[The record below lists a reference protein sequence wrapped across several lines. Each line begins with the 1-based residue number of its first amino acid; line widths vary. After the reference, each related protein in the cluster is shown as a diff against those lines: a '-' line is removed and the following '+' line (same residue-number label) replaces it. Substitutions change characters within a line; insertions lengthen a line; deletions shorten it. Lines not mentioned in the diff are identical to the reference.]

1 MKNLF
6 SSLFVFVFTFSFAQ
20 NSQNLG
26 DFNFVEV
33 FDKIPVKL
41 VKSDQ
46 NSAEISGA
54 KAADV
59 ELVSKNNKL
68 KIRMNKE
75 NLLKGEEVSVILH
88 YKDLNEIH
96 ANEGAQISSDHS
108 ISTENLI
115 LNSKEGASINLNVA
129 VNQLDIK
136 TNSGG
141 EIRISGTADNQDIV
155 VNSGG
160 KYFGKEVKSQN
171 TKVTANAGGVAEVNV
186 SESVNATTRAGGMI
200 EIYGDP
206 ADRKV
211 KNIIGGKINFN

>member
-20 NSQNLG
+20 NSQNLV

-141 EIRISGTADNQDIV
+141 KITTNGTADFQSV
-155 VNSGG
+155 VSNSGG
-160 KYFGKEVKSQN
+160 NYDGQNLKTSTTEV
-171 TKVTANAGGVAEVNV
+171 TVNAGGDAKVFGSETVNDKK
-186 SESVNATTRAGGMI
+186 RAGGN
-200 EIYGDP
+200 IYIFGG
-206 ADRKV
+206 AEV
-211 KNIIGGKINFN
+211 TQQTIAGGKIHIH